1 MKNISSRKN
10 IMKDAAIL
18 LTLATL
24 LVALPW
30 TQELLRDE
38 EEQASTERG
47 PIPPQVEESEAA
59 VPLPSDQIAREKQF
73 ISEVF
78 PRISSWQ
85 VDRLEPYLADV
96 TKSGDWT
103 EEIGSVLGIL
113 AERLGQLQRHGEPER
128 IPIADAPT
136 DAEGDTLSEYEFV
149 AYYTN
154 GVADINLVLA
164 AGAGQSSL
172 HSFNISVHDQSQV
185 L

>member
-18 LTLATL
+18 VALTAL

-30 TQELLRDE
+30 TQELFRE
-38 EEQASTERG
+38 GEEQTITEPDR
-47 PIPPQVEESEAA
+47 IPPQTDERETTAPERPA
-59 VPLPSDQIAREKQF
+59 QIAREKEF

-103 EEIGSVLGIL
+103 EEIASVLGIL
-113 AERLGQLQRHGEPER
+113 ADRLGLLQRHGEPER
-128 IPIADAPT
+128 IPIANVPT
-136 DAEGDTLSEYEFV
+136 DGDTLSEYEFV
-149 AYYTN
+149 AYYAN

-164 AGAGQSSL
+164 DSAGQSSL
-172 HSFNISVHDQSQV
+172 YSFDISVHEETRV